1 MKIYPL
7 FIIPNLFTATSAFLG
22 VLSIIYASKGRIE
35 FACYLVII
43 SMIFDGLD
51 GRVARITNTAS
62 KFGIEFD
69 SLCDVIAF
77 GCAPAI
83 LLYFSIGQYYDRF
96 GAMVSCLF
104 VVFGAIRLAR
114 FNIVTNN
121 NEMSKYFIGLPIP
134 SAAIFVATMIVLE
147 IRYDLFK
154 EYSAYLL
161 IAAFLVGILMVSNI
175 RYPNF
180 KQVKWKLSSFILLVI
195 ILAILFIHPIESIFV
210 LISLYILFGIFR
222 YMYLIAS
229 RIVFKR
235 SKN

>member
-1 MKIYPL
+1 MKINPL

-35 FACYLVII
+35 FACWLVII

-62 KFGIEFD
+62 KFGVEFD

-114 FNIVTNN
+114 FNIVTS
-121 NEMSKYFIGLPIP
+121 NEISKYFIGLPIP
-134 SAAIFVATMIVLE
+134 SAAIFVATMIVLK

-154 EYSAYLL
+154 EYSMYLL
-161 IAAFLVGILMVSNI
+161 IAAFLVGILMVSNV

-180 KQVKWKLSSFILLVI
+180 KQVKWRLSSFIMLVI
-195 ILAILFIHPIESIFV
+195 ILAILFVRPIEGIFI
-210 LISLYILFGIFR
+210 LISLYILFGLIR
-222 YMYLIAS
+222 YIYLITS
-229 RIVFKR
+229 RIVFKKAN
-235 SKN
+235 S

>member
-1 MKIYPL
+1 MKINPL

-35 FACYLVII
+35 FACWLVIV

-51 GRVARITNTAS
+51 GRVARITNTSS
-62 KFGIEFD
+62 KFGVEFD

-114 FNIVTNN
+114 FNIATNN
-121 NEMSKYFIGLPIP
+121 NDISKYFIGLPIP
-134 SAAIFVATMIVLE
+134 SAAIFVATMIVLK
-147 IRYDLFK
+147 IRYDVFK
-154 EYSAYLL
+154 EYSTYLL
-161 IAAFLVGILMVSNI
+161 IAAFLVGILMVSNV

-180 KQVKWKLSSFILLVI
+180 KQVKWKLSSFVLLVI
-195 ILAILFIHPIESIFV
+195 ILAILFVHPIESIFI
-210 LISLYILFGIFR
+210 LISIYILFGLIR
-222 YMYLIAS
+222 YIYLVAS
-229 RIVFKR
+229 RIIFKR
-235 SKN
+235 VSN

>member
-1 MKIYPL
+1 MKINPL

-35 FACYLVII
+35 FACWLVII

-62 KFGIEFD
+62 KFGVEFD

-114 FNIVTNN
+114 FNIVTS
-121 NEMSKYFIGLPIP
+121 NEISKYFIGLPIP
-134 SAAIFVATMIVLE
+134 SAAIFVATMIVLK

-154 EYSAYLL
+154 AYSTYLL
-161 IAAFLVGILMVSNI
+161 IAAFLVGILMVSNV

-180 KQVKWKLSSFILLVI
+180 KQVKWRLSSFIMLVI
-195 ILAILFIHPIESIFV
+195 ILAILFVRPIEGIFT
-210 LISLYILFGIFR
+210 LISLYILLGLIR
-222 YMYLIAS
+222 YIYLITS
-229 RIVFKR
+229 RIVFKKAN
-235 SKN
+235 S